1 MKILVLGIGNILFG
15 DEGIGVHLA
24 NFIDEKYDFK
34 GPHQVDIIDGGTLAQ
49 RLIPIITEYDKV
61 FVFDCVDVDEAN
73 IGDVYFFDFRDVPE
87 CVTWQGSAHEVEMLQ
102 TLQMIDM
109 MGDLPETKIIGVVPY
124 VIGED
129 TTFSITP
136 EVQKAAKLMER
147 ILITELNKLGVEP
160 VIKNDKVKLTEIA
173 KESYKRGVPEESLC
187 GLEVNRIEN

>member
-24 NFIDEKYDFK
+24 NFIDEKYEFK

-49 RLIPIITEYDKV
+49 RLIPIITDYDKV
-61 FVFDCVDVDEAN
+61 FIFDCVDVDEAN

-87 CVTWQGSAHEVEMLQ
+87 CVSWQGSAHEVEMLQ
-102 TLQMIDM
+102 TLQMIEM

-136 EVQKAAKLMER
+136 EVQKAAKLMEK
-147 ILITELNKLGVEP
+147 ILINEIKKLGVEP
-160 VIKNDKVKLTEIA
+160 VVKNEKVTLTQVA
-173 KESYKRGVPEESLC
+173 KDSYKRGVPEESLR
-187 GLEVNRIEN
+187 GMEVNN